1 MIKKK
6 YIVPN
11 AITAGNMC
19 LGYISI
25 IESIK
30 GEYIA
35 AIFFIIMAMICDGL
49 DGKTARK
56 LNAFSEF
63 GKEFDSF
70 SDAISFG
77 LAPAILAFCLL
88 SKNPATNPLAI
99 SVSLLYALC
108 GVMRLVKF
116 NVITVASDT
125 KDDFSGMPI
134 PNAAGMVIS
143 YFLSTYYLN
152 KYTGVNLFDF
162 YFFIG
167 VTVISALLMVSTIPF
182 KTPDKTFKFIPKKL
196 VIPFV
201 IVSLLGLIFS
211 IFIITY
217 TYAFIN
223 VLKHVKRKL
232 TGSSC
237 DSREIVYDEMEEG
250 LFIEEDSNNEK
261 IEENKEEK

>member
-162 YFFIG
+162 YF
-167 VTVISALLMVSTIPF
+167 L
-182 KTPDKTFKFIPKKL
+182 
-196 VIPFV
+196 
-201 IVSLLGLIFS
+201 
-211 IFIITY
+211 
-217 TYAFIN
+217 
-223 VLKHVKRKL
+223 
-232 TGSSC
+232 
-237 DSREIVYDEMEEG
+237 
-250 LFIEEDSNNEK
+250 
-261 IEENKEEK
+261 